1 MAMIQIGVKLP
12 AGWRRDPAWEEA
24 IRDTGGMLERIS
36 ALGFG
41 YVEYGVGTLDDGGE
55 RTLLEKEVRAC
66 AASDLRVALHPYFGD
81 QACIAAFDS
90 TSGCRRALGRI
101 VRACEKAAEI
111 TAPTVV
117 LNTHLAEAPWDPEK
131 VDPDRFRK
139 ELRRQSRLYLDE
151 LRRLLDGSG
160 GSVRAVIE
168 HQVPPAP
175 EEHLMRIGDTFL
187 ELLRVV
193 EPSDLEVCWDTGHYL
208 LAVERHGQSIDP
220 PGRFLDRVG
229 HVHLHDVVDGA
240 DHRPI
245 SSSSDRLRS
254 WLERLARA
262 GFHGGITLE
271 YDHRAVANEGGL
283 LAVLEGAM
291 GRLREWGITEGGA
304 NVSASSCQ

>member
-1 MAMIQIGVKLP
+1 MAEIQTGVKLP

-24 IRDTGGMLERIS
+24 IRHTGNILERIC

-41 YVEYGVGTLDDGGE
+41 YVEYGVGTLEDGGE
-55 RTLLEKEVRAC
+55 RTLLEKEIRAC
-66 AASDLRVALHPYFGD
+66 AGTGLGVALHPYFGD
-81 QACIAAFDS
+81 QARIAAFDS

-101 VRACEKAAEI
+101 VRACENAAEI
-111 TAPTVV
+111 IAPPVV

-131 VDPDRFRK
+131 VDPELFRE
-139 ELRRQSRLYLDE
+139 ELRRQSRLYLGE
-151 LRRLLDGSG
+151 LRRRIDGSAG
-160 GSVRAVIE
+160 FVRVVIE

-175 EEHLMRIGDTFL
+175 EENLMRIGDTSA
-187 ELLRVV
+187 ELFRVV
-193 EPSDLEVCWDTGHYL
+193 EPTDLEVCWDTGHYL

-220 PGRFLDRVG
+220 PRRFLGRVG

-245 SSSSDRLRS
+245 SSSSERLRS
-254 WLERLARA
+254 WLERLVRA
-262 GFHGGITLE
+262 GFNGGITLE

-291 GRLREWGITEGGA
+291 GRFREWGITEGGA
-304 NVSASSCQ
+304 NVSASSGQ